1 MTTPDEALLDRISI
15 DPEKCGG
22 RPCIGETRIRVVDV
36 LNMLGAGMTEAE
48 ILGDYP
54 QLTGEDIR
62 AALVFAAQQFDH
74 PVLSA

>member
-1 MTTPDEALLDRISI
+1 MTTSDDALLERITV

-22 RPCIGETRIRVVDV
+22 RPCLGETRIRVVDV
-36 LNMLGAGMTEAE
+36 LNMLGGGMTEAE

-54 QLTGEDIR
+54 QLTEQDVR